1 MDSIET
7 KYWSQSRSAKSRGIG
22 FTLTFEQ
29 WWDIWNK
36 SGHWDQRGIGKGQ
49 YVMSRRGDIGPYEIG
64 NVFIQTQAGNHKDSH
79 GGNKW
84 NVGKHMPDFVKK
96 KLQLINTGRIVSPET
111 CERISQAKLKY
122 WADKKQGVING

>member
-29 WWDIWNK
+29 WWDIWDK
-36 SGHWDQRGIGKGQ
+36 SGQWDERGYHKGQ

-64 NVFIQTQAGNHKDSH
+64 NVFIQTQADNRKDSH
-79 GGNKW
+79 SGNKW
-84 NVGKHMPDFVKK
+84 NVGKKH
-96 KLQLINTGRIVSPET
+96 SPE
-111 CERISQAKLKY
+111 RVAKRVAALL
-122 WADKKQGVING
+122 ANKKQGVING